1 MILQLPVLSPLIPGW
16 RQLGIFLEP
25 TRMEIVLCLVP
36 YKRSGQVSLQP
47 CWCGVEG
54 NARYGAET
62 FDAVEA
68 NYLEIALRR
77 Y

>member
-1 MILQLPVLSPLIPGW
+1 
-16 RQLGIFLEP
+16 
-25 TRMEIVLCLVP
+25 MEIVLCLVP

-62 FDAVEA
+62 FDAGLLDTAWPE
-68 NYLEIALRR
+68 LRR